1 MGKAADVVVGG
12 GRGSQRT
19 RGVGWGR
26 LEQMG
31 RPQGPRKAGEEGGR
45 TAVFELRFIGNS
57 LWSADSGRWRRIFI
71 VCTLQEALECVWNKH
86 CFGYNSRGA
95 KGRKGAPNQGIS
107 SKPSCPAFSVLSLP
121 NPRSSV
127 VSPGDLSSVLRAS
140 QRTSGCLAT
149 GLGGHGKEEPERGL
163 QEATQTPDTWNMPGL
178 LCVKFQVCWGCAG
191 NMCRQ
196 CWACTWK

>member
-1 MGKAADVVVGG
+1 MLSPQLPRSRSLAWGLWPPVGKAADVFVGG
-12 GRGSQRT
+12 GRGSQRM

-26 LEQMG
+26 LEQMR
-31 RPQGPRKAGEEGGR
+31 RPLGPRKAGEEGGR

-57 LWSADSGRWRRIFI
+57 LWSADLGRWSRIFI
-71 VCTLQEALECVWNKH
+71 VCTRQEALECVLNKH

-107 SKPSCPAFSVLSLP
+107 SKPSSAFSVLSLP
-121 NPRSSV
+121 NPQSSE

-149 GLGGHGKEEPERGL
+149 GLGWARERRTRERASGSYSNSRHL
-163 QEATQTPDTWNMPGL
+163 EYARAA
-178 LCVKFQVCWGCAG
+178 LC
-191 NMCRQ
+191 
-196 CWACTWK
+196 